1 MSMKIKWEEQTP
13 RKIQQYARADYP
25 KENPDL
31 EDLLTSEQV
40 DHVAE
45 IFSTPLTGSYNW
57 DYTVQDDRIKKLY
70 DLGKQLNWDPEMDID
85 WDRPWPEEQLAPELM
100 NLHDYEPYLAMDEKT
115 QREFWLHMNAWSLSQ
130 FLHGEQGALLVASQL
145 CSCAPT
151 FNAKLYAASQT
162 FDEARHVEVFNK
174 YLQQRIGLM
183 YPINTHLK
191 SIIDKIL
198 TDPRWDMKFIGMQIV
213 IEGLALSAFNT
224 TRETTPDPVLKDVV
238 YRVTRDEARHVTFGV
253 NYLEEFVKTLS
264 DEEREERAQFAYEA
278 CVVSRERLVAT
289 DVFRHFGWDVE
300 EARQKVLE
308 GFVMSTFRNL
318 LFQRV
323 IPNLGRIGLLTE
335 RIRPKFEE
343 LGILE
348 FENLATDGDIDW
360 SALERPLDTGEA
372 QSHEQSMLARFQE
385 GHAAGLGAAAAP
397 AEAAPRQ
404 QVAQDDGSPQ
414 STAGCC

>member
-1 MSMKIKWEEQTP
+1 MKVEWTETP
-13 RKIQQYARADYP
+13 RKIQRFAGADFP
-25 KENPDL
+25 HENPDL
-31 EDLLTSEQV
+31 EDLLTAE
-40 DHVAE
+40 DADYIAE
-45 IFSTPLTGSYNW
+45 IFQTPLTGSYNW
-57 DYTVQDDRIKKLY
+57 DYKIQDDRIKRLY
-70 DLGKQLNWDPEMDID
+70 DLGKQLNWDPEMDIN
-85 WDRPWPEEQLAPELM
+85 WDRPWPTEERMPEMM
-100 NLHDYEPYLAMDEKT
+100 NLHTYQPYLDMDEAT
-115 QREFWLHMNAWSLSQ
+115 QKEFWLHMNAWSLSQ

-151 FNAKLYAASQT
+151 LNAKLYAASQT

-174 YLQQRIGLM
+174 YLQKRIGLM

-198 TDPRWDMKFIGMQIV
+198 TDARWDMKFIGMQLV

-238 YRVTRDEARHVTFGV
+238 YLVTRDEARHVTFGV
-253 NYLEEFVKTLS
+253 NYLEEFVKTLT

-289 DVFRHFGWDVE
+289 DVFAHFGWDVE
-300 EARQKVLE
+300 EARLQVLD

-323 IPNLGRIGLLTE
+323 IPNLKRIGLLTDK
-335 RIRPKFEE
+335 IRPKFEA

-348 FENLATDGDIDW
+348 FENLTTDGDIDW
-360 SALERPLDTGEA
+360 ALLERPLDTAEA
-372 QSHEQSMLARFQE
+372 QGYEQSMLSEFQKL
-385 GHAAGLGAAAAP
+385 AA
-397 AEAAPRQ
+397 E
-404 QVAQDDGSPQ
+404 Q
-414 STAGCC
+414 SEEDTRKAS

>member
-1 MSMKIKWEEQTP
+1 MKVEWADNTP
-13 RKIQQYARADYP
+13 RKIQRFAGADYP
-25 KENPDL
+25 RDNPDL

-40 DHVAE
+40 DHIAE
-45 IFSTPLTGSYNW
+45 IFQTPLTGSYNW
-57 DYTVQDDRIKKLY
+57 DYQVQDDRIKKLY

-85 WDRPWPEEQLAPELM
+85 WDRPWPEEERAPELM
-100 NLHDYEPYLAMDEKT
+100 NLHEYPPYLDLTEAQKD
-115 QREFWLHMNAWSLSQ
+115 EFWLHMNAWSLSQ

-151 FNAKLYAASQT
+151 LNAKLYAGSQT

-174 YLQQRIGLM
+174 YLQQRIGVM

-238 YRVTRDEARHVTFGV
+238 YLVTRDEARHVTFGV
-253 NYLEEFVKTLS
+253 NYLEEFIKTLS
-264 DEEREERAQFAYEA
+264 EEEREERAQFAYEA

-300 EARQKVLE
+300 EARKQVLE

-323 IPNLGRIGLLTE
+323 IPNLKRIGLLTD

-348 FENLATDGDIDW
+348 FEDLTTDGDIDW
-360 SALERPLDTGEA
+360 SQLERPLDTQEA
-372 QSHEQSMLARFQE
+372 QTYEQSMLEEFHRLKEEDASE
-385 GHAAGLGAAAAP
+385 AEPAP
-397 AEAAPRQ
+397 AA
-404 QVAQDDGSPQ
+404 
-414 STAGCC
+414 AGCC

>member
-1 MSMKIKWEEQTP
+1 MKVEWSSTP
-13 RKIQQYARADYP
+13 RKIQRFANADYP
-25 KENPDL
+25 RENPDL
-31 EDLLTSEQV
+31 EDLLTPGDV
-40 DHVAE
+40 DHIAE

-57 DYTVQDDRIKKLY
+57 DYKVQDDRIKKLY
-70 DLGKQLNWDPEMDID
+70 DLGKQLNWDPEMDIN
-85 WDRPWPEEQLAPELM
+85 WDRPWPDEERMPELM
-100 NLHDYEPYLAMDEKT
+100 NLHTYQPYLDMDEPTRK
-115 QREFWLHMNAWSLSQ
+115 EFWLHMNAWSLSQ

-151 FNAKLYAASQT
+151 LNAKLYAASQT

-174 YLQQRIGLM
+174 YLQKRIGVM

-191 SIIDKIL
+191 AIIDKIL
-198 TDPRWDMKFIGMQIV
+198 TDARWDMKFIGMQLV

-238 YRVTRDEARHVTFGV
+238 YLVTRDEARHVTFGV
-253 NYLEEFVKTLS
+253 NYLEEFVKTLT

-289 DVFRHFGWDVE
+289 DVFAHFGWDVE
-300 EARQKVLE
+300 KARLQVLE

-323 IPNLGRIGLLTE
+323 IPNLKRIGLLTDK
-335 RIRPKFEE
+335 IRPKFEA

-360 SALERPLDTGEA
+360 TLLERPLDTNEA
-372 QSHEQSMLARFQE
+372 QGYEQSMLAEFNKLKDAPEEPRK
-385 GHAAGLGAAAAP
+385 AG
-397 AEAAPRQ
+397 
-404 QVAQDDGSPQ
+404 
-414 STAGCC
+414 

>member
-1 MSMKIKWEEQTP
+1 MKIEWQEESP
-13 RKIQQYARADYP
+13 RKIQQFADAARP
-25 KENPDL
+25 RPNPDL
-31 EDLLTSEQV
+31 EDVLTSADV

-45 IFSTPLTGSYNW
+45 IFQTPLTGSYNW
-57 DYTVQDDRIKKLY
+57 DYKIQDDRIKKLY

-85 WDRPWPEEQLAPELM
+85 WSRPWPEDKISPEMM
-100 NLHDYEPYLAMDEKT
+100 NLHDYEPYLAMDEAT
-115 QREFWLHMNAWSLSQ
+115 REEFWLHMNAWSLSQ

-151 FNAKLYAASQT
+151 YNAKLYAASQT

-174 YLQQRIGLM
+174 YLQTRIGM
-183 YPINTHLK
+183 SYPINVHLK

-198 TDPRWDMKFIGMQIV
+198 TDERWDMKFIGMQII
-213 IEGLALSAFNT
+213 IEGLALSAFAT
-224 TRETTPDPVLKDVV
+224 TRETTIDPVLKDVV
-238 YRVTRDEARHVTFGV
+238 YLVTRDEARHVTFGV

-278 CVVSRERLVAT
+278 CAVSRERLVAT

-300 EARQKVLE
+300 DARKKVLE

-323 IPNLGRIGLLTE
+323 IPNLKRIGLLTE
-335 RIRPKFEE
+335 SVKPKFEE

-348 FENLATDGDIDW
+348 FENSATDGDIDW
-360 SALERPLDTGEA
+360 SALERPLDTSEA
-372 QSHEQSMLARFQE
+372 QSYEQDMLEEFARK
-385 GHAAGLGAAAAP
+385 HAEH
-397 AEAAPRQ
+397 EAAQ
-404 QVAQDDGSPQ
+404 AS
-414 STAGCC
+414 SAA

>member
-1 MSMKIKWEEQTP
+1 MKIQWEEQAP
-13 RKIQQYARADYP
+13 RKIQRFAGADYP

-31 EDLLTSEQV
+31 EEILTSDQV

-57 DYTVQDDRIKKLY
+57 DYAVQDDRIKKLY
-70 DLGKQLNWDPEMDID
+70 DLGKQLNWDPEMDIN
-85 WDRPWPEEQLAPELM
+85 WDRPWPEEQLSPELM
-100 NLHDYEPYLAMDEKT
+100 NLHEYEPYLAMDEAT
-115 QREFWLHMNAWSLSQ
+115 QKEFWLHMNAWSLSQ

-174 YLQQRIGLM
+174 YLQKRIGLM

-238 YRVTRDEARHVTFGV
+238 YLVTRDEARHVTFGV
-253 NYLEEFVKTLS
+253 NYLEEFVKTLTQ
-264 DEEREERAQFAYEA
+264 DEIEERAQFAYEA

-300 EARQKVLE
+300 EARKQVLE

-323 IPNLGRIGLLTE
+323 IPNLKRIGLLTD

-348 FENLATDGDIDW
+348 FESLATDGDIDW
-360 SALERPLDTGEA
+360 TSLERPLDTAEA
-372 QSHEQSMLARFQE
+372 QSHEQSMLAQFQE
-385 GHAAGLGAAAAP
+385 RH
-397 AEAAPRQ
+397 EAAT
-404 QVAQDDGSPQ
+404 S
-414 STAGCC
+414 GCC

>member
-1 MSMKIKWEEQTP
+1 MKIKWEEQTP
-13 RKIQQYARADYP
+13 RKIQQFAGADYP
-25 KENPDL
+25 RENPDL
-31 EDLLTSEQV
+31 EDVLTNEQV
-40 DHVAE
+40 DHIAE
-45 IFSTPLTGSYNW
+45 IFQTPLTGSYNW

-85 WDRPWPEEQLAPELM
+85 WDRPWPEEEFAPELM
-100 NLHDYEPYLAMDEKT
+100 NLHEYEPYLAMDEATKK
-115 QREFWLHMNAWSLSQ
+115 EFWLHMNAWTLSQ

-151 FNAKLYAASQT
+151 LSAKLYAGSQT

-174 YLQQRIGLM
+174 YLQERIGVM
-183 YPINTHLK
+183 YPVNTHLK

-198 TDPRWDMKFIGMQIV
+198 TDPRWDLKFIGMQIV

-238 YRVTRDEARHVTFGV
+238 YLVTRDEARHVTFGV
-253 NYLEEFVKTLS
+253 NYLEDFIKTLS
-264 DEEREERAQFAYEA
+264 PEEIEERAQFAYEA

-300 EARQKVLE
+300 DARRQVLE

-323 IPNLGRIGLLTE
+323 IPNLKRIGLLTDK
-335 RIRPKFEE
+335 IRPKFEE
-343 LGILE
+343 LGILDYE
-348 FENLATDGDIDW
+348 ELATDGDIDW
-360 SALERPLDTGEA
+360 SALERPLDSQEA
-372 QSHEQSMLARFQE
+372 QSHEQSMLAQFQ
-385 GHAAGLGAAAAP
+385 AAHEKAEQGDDVKGSAD
-397 AEAAPRQ
+397 AEAV
-404 QVAQDDGSPQ
+404 VADSHH
-414 STAGCC
+414 ACC

>member
-1 MSMKIKWEEQTP
+1 MKIQWEAQAP
-13 RKIQQYARADYP
+13 RKIQQYSGADCP
-25 KENPDL
+25 RENPDL
-31 EDLLTSEQV
+31 EDLLSNAQV
-40 DHVAE
+40 DHIAE
-45 IFSTPLTGSYNW
+45 IFQTPLTGAYNW

-85 WDRPWPEEQLAPELM
+85 WNRPWPEDEFAPELM
-100 NLHDYEPYLAMDEKT
+100 NLHDYEPYLAMDVATRK
-115 QREFWLHMNAWSLSQ
+115 EFWLHMNAWSLSQ

-151 FNAKLYAASQT
+151 LSAKLYAGSQT

-174 YLQQRIGLM
+174 YLQERVGVM

-191 SIIDKIL
+191 SILDKIL
-198 TDPRWDMKFIGMQIV
+198 TDPRWDLKFIGMQIV

-238 YRVTRDEARHVTFGV
+238 YLVTRDEARHVTFGV
-253 NYLEEFVKTLS
+253 NYLEDFIKTLS
-264 DEEREERAQFAYEA
+264 QDEIEERAQFAYEA

-289 DVFRHFGWDVE
+289 DVFRHFGWDVD
-300 EARQKVLE
+300 EARKKVME

-323 IPNLGRIGLLTE
+323 IPNLNRIGLLTDK
-335 RIRPKFEE
+335 IRPKFEA

-348 FENLATDGDIDW
+348 FESLATDGDIDW
-360 SALERPLDTGEA
+360 SALERPLDTQEA
-372 QSHEQSMLARFQE
+372 QSHEQSMLAQFYER
-385 GHAAGLGAAAAP
+385 HAAAQ
-397 AEAAPRQ
+397 EAGEETDHGPDPDAGEPTEI
-404 QVAQDDGSPQ
+404 VG
-414 STAGCC
+414 GCC

>member
-1 MSMKIKWEEQTP
+1 MFNGAVEMNIKWTPETP
-13 RKIQQYARADYP
+13 RKIQRFAGSDYP
-25 KENPDL
+25 HENPDL
-31 EDLLTSEQV
+31 EDVLTSDQV
-40 DHVAE
+40 KHVAE

-57 DYTVQDDRIKKLY
+57 DYKVQDDRIKKLY
-70 DLGKQLNWDPEMDID
+70 DLGKQLNWDPEMDIN
-85 WDRPWPEEQLAPELM
+85 WDRPWPEEERSPELM
-100 NLHDYEPYLAMDEKT
+100 NLHVYPPYLALSSKEKD
-115 QREFWLHMNAWSLSQ
+115 EFWLHMNAWSLSQ

-174 YLQQRIGLM
+174 YLQQRIGM
-183 YPINTHLK
+183 SYPINTHLK

-198 TDPRWDMKFIGMQIV
+198 TDERWDMKFIGMQIV

-224 TRETTPDPVLKDVV
+224 TRETTPDPVLKDIV
-238 YRVTRDEARHVTFGV
+238 YLVTRDEARHVTFGV
-253 NYLEEFVKTLS
+253 NYLEEFVQTLS

-300 EARQKVLE
+300 ATREKVLE

-323 IPNLGRIGLLTE
+323 IPNLGRIGLLTD

-360 SALERPLDTGEA
+360 SAMERPLDTEEA
-372 QSHEQSMLARFQE
+372 QSHEQSMLAEFKKAHE
-385 GHAAGLGAAAAP
+385 
-397 AEAAPRQ
+397 
-404 QVAQDDGSPQ
+404 AQDASLA
-414 STAGCC
+414 S

>member
-1 MSMKIKWEEQTP
+1 MKIKWEEHTP
-13 RKIQQYARADYP
+13 RKIQQYAGADYP
-25 KENPDL
+25 RENPDL
-31 EDLLTSEQV
+31 EDLLTNEQV
-40 DHVAE
+40 DHIAE
-45 IFSTPLTGSYNW
+45 IFQTPLTGSYNW

-85 WDRPWPEEQLAPELM
+85 WDRPWPEEEQIPELM
-100 NLHDYEPYLAMDEKT
+100 NLHEYEPYLAMDET
-115 QREFWLHMNAWSLSQ
+115 TRAEFWLHMNAWSLSQ

-151 FNAKLYAASQT
+151 LSAKLYAGSQT

-174 YLQQRIGLM
+174 YLQQRIGVM

-198 TDPRWDMKFIGMQIV
+198 TDPRWDLKFIGMQIV

-238 YRVTRDEARHVTFGV
+238 YLVTRDEARHVTFGV
-253 NYLEEFVKTLS
+253 NYLEDFIKTLS
-264 DEEREERAQFAYEA
+264 QEEIEERAQFAYEA

-300 EARQKVLE
+300 EARKQVLD
-308 GFVMSTFRNL
+308 GFVMSTFRDL

-323 IPNLGRIGLLTE
+323 IPNLKRIGLLTD

-348 FENLATDGDIDW
+348 FENLTTDGDIDW

-372 QSHEQSMLARFQE
+372 QSHEQSMLAQFQE
-385 GHAAGLGAAAAP
+385 AH
-397 AEAAPRQ
+397 EAHEAREPCDGSTDGELSRQ
-404 QVAQDDGSPQ
+404 QVAEDQGAPQ
-414 STAGCC
+414 AGGCC